1 MPASGLTSLV
11 FVSALLSVSPPE
23 AAKKGPSVQGA
34 ELAIEIVER
43 GQGQPGRFGFV
54 VPVDGRVD
62 AWVGEG
68 DSTRHCTVK
77 TRPAGAEGQRVDLRC
92 RGDKAHELRVEATRS
107 FASGK
112 RTMVAEVQRPGG
124 SKSQVFV
131 TLR

>member
-1 MPASGLTSLV
+1 M
-11 FVSALLSVSPPE
+11 LSVSPPE
-23 AAKKGPSVQGA
+23 AAKRGPSVQGA

-54 VPVDGRVD
+54 VPVDGRVE

-68 DSTRHCTVK
+68 DAARHCKVK
-77 TRPAGAEGQRVDLRC
+77 ARPAGRDGQHLDLHC
-92 RGDKAHELRVEATRS
+92 SGEKAHELRVEATRS

-112 RTMVAEVQRPGG
+112 RTKVAEVQRPGG